1 MHPVH
6 NPILNVSQMQLSFA
20 GCGFLCIYHA
30 GVCAAIKEYAPQ
42 LTMNKIKGA
51 SAGAIAAAGLVC
63 NSQATSTI
71 LQIVTEAR
79 TGSLLALSPNFDVLA
94 LVREGLEQALPEN
107 ARNLRLIHII
117 CTGRLFLSQQH
128 GHATIKMHLF
138 PIFLLKH
145 FFVHVLFLF
154 YCGVNPPT
162 YRGEQ
167 YIDGAFSDNQPGKWE
182 PGTVSPFSGE
192 SDICPNDE
200 DSASMFGFDV
210 AGTSVQF
217 TTQNL
222 FRTIV
227 ILFPPAPEVCSRIC
241 RQGFEDALR
250 FLTKNHLVPCIECLT
265 IQSTAIPVSTP
276 IQNKMLIKSLPK
288 TEPFL
293 KNNRIRILQKKRSSS
308 IGNREKILNGC
319 AKCLGPLGGRLDSFN
334 FSSIPLPSVVQQTLT
349 DMETRSAAG
358 LLSWLRRWRLIR
370 WWLRLILP
378 PVMLP
383 FELLQF
389 ALRKIRLRIK
399 KSILAPAEAYI
410 LRFQHLVDFVLQQ
423 IENKYLA
430 PSAVLPIGSPSLIQI
445 TEIQKNEMNKPE
457 NRKHSLVSQ
466 RKISASVEPL
476 DLAIDNLKIERERNI
491 NDEENRNVVLRKLIN
506 EREDAVLSFH
516 YREDETNELKICQ
529 IFDNSGRHL
538 NDHHCHKGTICSPL
552 ESQGS
557 DTEEFGGGEDSGLSL
572 AEDEEDENSKNK
584 KLQGYLR
591 KNKKRI

>member
-117 CTGRLFLSQQH
+117 CTGRLFIS
-128 GHATIKMHLF
+128 ATRARDYKNALISDFSTREEL
-138 PIFLLKH
+138 IEALLCSC
-145 FFVHVLFLF
+145 FIPF

-182 PGTVSPFSGE
+182 PGTITVSPFSGE

-265 IQSTAIPVSTP
+265 IQSTAIP
-276 IQNKMLIKSLPK
+276 
-288 TEPFL
+288 
-293 KNNRIRILQKKRSSS
+293 KRSSS

-445 TEIQKNEMNKPE
+445 TEIQKMK
-457 NRKHSLVSQ
+457 
-466 RKISASVEPL
+466 
-476 DLAIDNLKIERERNI
+476 
-491 NDEENRNVVLRKLIN
+491 
-506 EREDAVLSFH
+506 
-516 YREDETNELKICQ
+516 
-529 IFDNSGRHL
+529 
-538 NDHHCHKGTICSPL
+538 
-552 ESQGS
+552 
-557 DTEEFGGGEDSGLSL
+557 
-572 AEDEEDENSKNK
+572 
-584 KLQGYLR
+584 
-591 KNKKRI
+591 